1 MTVLFRDSM
10 TARLIAVLLATMF
23 LTGCPDSATTD
34 QVALEIQFHEG
45 QSGAYPAV
53 ICTCSTGTAD
63 GSIDFSSTFR
73 IDTTS
78 EGNSDKG
85 LVLGE
90 GDRFTAS
97 FSSTGDGDS
106 FTATVVIVNTNQT
119 QLIAKSGFTSIS
131 VARDGV
137 TIPHDSAL
145 PAGKYTVTLAG
156 KTPQPPT
163 GESKDDGSEGDS

>member
-1 MTVLFRDSM
+1 MTVLLRDSM

-23 LTGCPDSATTD
+23 LAGCPDSATTD

-45 QSGAYPAV
+45 KSGAYPAV

-63 GSIDFSSTFR
+63 GSIDFSSNFR
-73 IDTTS
+73 IDTKS

-90 GDRFTAS
+90 GNRFTAS

-106 FTATVVIVNTNQT
+106 FTATIVIVNTNQT
-119 QLIAKSGFTSIS
+119 QLVAKSDFTSIS

-145 PAGKYTVTLAG
+145 PAGKYTVTLTG
-156 KTPQPPT
+156 KTPQPPA
-163 GESKDDGSEGDS
+163 GEPQDNGSEG

>member
-1 MTVLFRDSM
+1 MTVLLRDSM

-23 LTGCPDSATTD
+23 LAGCPDSATTD

-45 QSGAYPAV
+45 KSGAYPAV

-63 GSIDFSSTFR
+63 GSIDFSSNFR
-73 IDTTS
+73 IDTKS

-90 GDRFTAS
+90 GNRFTAS
-97 FSSTGDGDS
+97 FSSTGDGNS
-106 FTATVVIVNTNQT
+106 FTATIVLVNTNQT
-119 QLIAKSGFTSIS
+119 DLVAKTGFTSIS

-137 TIPHDSAL
+137 TIPHDSPL
-145 PAGKYTVTLAG
+145 PAGKYTVTLTG
-156 KTPQPPT
+156 KTPQPPA
-163 GESKDDGSEGDS
+163 GEPQDNGSEG